1 MKKKRKVWCLAVFCL
16 AGLLIWMFWAN
27 RALEVNHY
35 MISSERIPEA
45 FDGFRITHLSDLHN
59 EEFGKDNEKL
69 LALVRDSE
77 PDMIP
82 VRFNNRPEVIAIT
95 LKKN

>member
-1 MKKKRKVWCLAVFCL
+1 MVS
-16 AGLLIWMFWAN
+16 GSLLSGRTADLDVLGEQSIGSEP
-27 RALEVNHY
+27 LYEVNHY